1 MRDQPKQPEIQVE
14 DEAPVPEGEEGGEIA
29 EGGEG
34 LEGGEGVEGGE
45 GAEGG
50 EGGADEGSA
59 GGDKPTADVGA
70 SAAPGWC
77 ESANT

>member
-14 DEAPVPEGEEGGEIA
+14 DEAPVPEGEEGGE
-29 EGGEG
+29 G
-34 LEGGEGVEGGE
+34 LEGREGVEGGE

-50 EGGADEGSA
+50 AGGADEGSA
-59 GGDKPTADVGA
+59 GGDKPTADIGA